1 MLKEIDLA
9 GALKRIEEGSDQICM
24 LIPMEGTTTVSQLTK
39 AKGFVLIT
47 KQAPEKKED
56 LKPKVLKKKAPP
68 KVDHGKI
75 IALHKAGW
83 NVPAIAFELGCSDQT
98 VYNHLAQE
106 ENNGAD

>member
-24 LIPMEGTTTVSQLTK
+24 LIPMDNATTVSELTK

-47 KQAPEKKED
+47 KQAPEKKE
-56 LKPKVLKKKAPP
+56 LKPKAIKKKAPP

-106 ENNGAD
+106 ESNGAV